1 MLCFVL
7 PRISTESYFLC
18 LVSHVIWDFLVGARN
33 LKFWSVFMILPLQV
47 HQFYIFSVAVS
58 RCEDLRFIINVFRL
72 RVLNV
77 PLSHLRAQELELCA
91 IESRIGTVLTSPL
104 TMFI

>member
-1 MLCFVL
+1 MGFLSRGTKFEVL
-7 PRISTESYFLC
+7 VRFYDSS
-18 LVSHVIWDFLVGARN
+18 
-33 LKFWSVFMILPLQV
+33 
-47 HQFYIFSVAVS
+47 QFYIFSVAVS

>member
-18 LVSHVIWDFLVGARN
+18 LVSHVIWD
-33 LKFWSVFMILPLQV
+33 FWSVFMILPLQV

-104 TMFI
+104 AMFI

>member
-1 MLCFVL
+1 MG
-7 PRISTESYFLC
+7 T
-18 LVSHVIWDFLVGARN
+18 
-33 LKFWSVFMILPLQV
+33 KFEVWSVFMILPLQV

-91 IESRIGTVLTSPL
+91 SKSRIGTVLTSPL